1 MVLIYHKTQSA
12 EPLLQEGLKSYN
24 ILAQEGKREVIQN
37 CYEIAVSRHRE
48 WVEERKVALKD
59 DPALLS
65 QILSEYNLE
74 ATLKNNPRARFDDP
88 KHPGN
93 RFDNVYFQFF
103 KTPLSDSDWVAID
116 VPDTTLL
123 HDATCRDIVNPELWI
138 YSACSI
144 KDFEQY
150 KSQGLK
156 PPRWHGIYNEH
167 LIKDRVSSERIIAYA
182 KLEKELPV
190 EPTKATPD
198 QLNQVQVYLSDK
210 LSFATQFE
218 NPADNILISEKN
230 GKYQIRISFNKN
242 KVEGKE
248 SDVSSILQPIQSM
261 SELIKKSQENNS
273 IVLDHQTA
281 TRPMQDNSQIER
293 KESNSPSASPRTSI
307 DATTST
313 NTNANANRSEPV
325 YCTPRNCTI
334 S

>member
-24 ILAQEGKREVIQN
+24 ILAQEGKKEVMPN
-37 CYEIAVSRHRE
+37 CYEIAVLNHE
-48 WVEERKVALKD
+48 KWVEERKVALKD
-59 DPALLS
+59 NPILLQ
-65 QILSEYNLE
+65 QILDYNSLQVE
-74 ATLKNNPRARFDDP
+74 LKNNPRARFDDP

-103 KTPLSDSDWVAID
+103 KTPPSDSDWVAID

-123 HDATCRDIVNPELWI
+123 HDATCRDIVNPELWK

-156 PPRWHGIYNEH
+156 PPSWHGFYNEH
-167 LIKDRVSSERIIAYA
+167 LIKDRVPSERIVAYT

-190 EPTKATPD
+190 EPTKASPD
-198 QLNQVQVYLSDK
+198 QLSQVQVYLSDK

-248 SDVSSILQPIQSM
+248 SIVSSILQPIQSM
-261 SELIKKSQENNS
+261 SELIKKSQEDKG
-273 IVLDHQTA
+273 IVEVQSGGTNTA
-281 TRPMQDNSQIER
+281 KIEQKTSEREVREDNSPR
-293 KESNSPSASPRTSI
+293 GSPQKPSCFSGLFSI
-307 DATTST
+307 
-313 NTNANANRSEPV
+313 R
-325 YCTPRNCTI
+325 RGGR
-334 S
+334 